1 MRINHNISSM
11 TATNALFKSNR
22 DMSKSLEKLSTG
34 LRINRSSDDAAGLA
48 ISENLRSMVRGAAQA
63 QRNAMDGTSML
74 QIAEGAA
81 NEISD
86 VLQRMRELSIQAAN
100 DTLTSTE
107 RAYTNQE
114 FTALRSEID
123 RIANV
128 TNYNGKELISNTA
141 GRFGTAGASSNNI
154 FWIDAGATVGTDS
167 LTISI
172 DTLTVSSLSTNLNTA
187 ALSTQSGAANAIS
200 SIDAAIN
207 SVNSTRANIGAYV
220 NRLEHA
226 INNLLVSET
235 NQSAAESLIRDVDF
249 ATESANFSKN
259 QILIQSGTAMLA
271 QANSSSQN
279 VLSLLR

>member
-1 MRINHNISSM
+1 M
-11 TATNALFKSNR
+11 TATNALYKSNR

-114 FTALRSEID
+114 FSALRGEID

-128 TNYNGKELISNTA
+128 TNYNGKELISNTS
-141 GRFGTAGASSNNI
+141 GRFGTAGSSSNNI
-154 FWIDAGATVGTDS
+154 FWIDAGSTVGTDS

-172 DTLTVSSLSTNLNTA
+172 DTLTVNSLSTSLNTA
-187 ALSTQSGAANAIS
+187 TLTTQVGAASAIS

-271 QANSSSQN
+271 QANSTSQN